1 MATFESKFESLSI
14 WLNSQPIYH
23 RFLDRPLQQRYGI
36 VGSALFLLLI
46 ITTVSLYMLN
56 GEYAVYGFL
65 ASILTGL
72 ATGIGALPAIFVKHV
87 SPRLFNGM
95 LGLSA
100 GVMLAATAFALII
113 PGIEFGNEVWPGH
126 GLWIVS
132 LGMLFGGGF
141 LHLTDNRL
149 PHLHIKTNSEYDL
162 DSIKK
167 VSLFIFAVTI
177 HNFPEGISVGVVFG
191 AGNLDNHGTIMA
203 MAIGLQNLPEGL
215 AVALPLI
222 ALGYNK
228 WKAVLVATLTGLMEP
243 IGGIMG
249 ATMVALF
256 GQVLPVAMGFAGGAM
271 LFVISEEII
280 PQTHNNGTSRTATFS
295 LMVGFIIMMVMEHLL
310 G

>member
-1 MATFESKFESLSI
+1 MATYESIIESFSI
-14 WLNSQPIYH
+14 WLNSQPLYH
-23 RFLDRPLQQRYGI
+23 RFMDRPAPQRYGI
-36 VGSALFLLLI
+36 IGGIVSGLFI
-46 ITTVSLYMLN
+46 STFVVLYVFF
-56 GEYAVYGFL
+56 GEYAVQGFF

-72 ATGIGALPAIFVKHV
+72 ATGLGALPAVFLKHI

-126 GLWIVS
+126 GLWIVC

-149 PHLHIKTNSEYDL
+149 PHLHLQTSSEYDL

-191 AGNLDNHGTIMA
+191 AGDTSHGLTLA
-203 MAIGLQNLPEGL
+203 LAIGLQNLPEGL

-228 WKAVLVATLTGLMEP
+228 WKAVLIATLTGLMEP
-243 IGGIMG
+243 IGGLLG

-256 GQVLPVAMGFAGGAM
+256 GQVLPIAMGFAGGAM
-271 LFVISEEII
+271 LFVISEEMI
-280 PQTHNNGTSRTATFS
+280 PQTHNNGTSRTATFA
-295 LMVGFIIMMVMEHLL
+295 LMIGFIIMMVMEHML